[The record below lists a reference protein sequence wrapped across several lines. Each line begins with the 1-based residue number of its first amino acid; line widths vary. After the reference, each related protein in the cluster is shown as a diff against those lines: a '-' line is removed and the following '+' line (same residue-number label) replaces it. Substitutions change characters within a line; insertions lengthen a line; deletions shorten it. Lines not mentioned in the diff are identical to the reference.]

1 MVEYKFASSLPKQLP
16 NVLFSQM
23 LDETFFG
30 TDDVG
35 SDSFFALLVFQDFL
49 LDGVFAN
56 HPIGKHFLVVTDA
69 VNAVGGLKAGNPETD
84 PHWLFFYDLFDNLKA
99 FIKNCNGVYS
109 GSQR

>member
-16 NVLFSQM
+16 NVLFGQM
-23 LDETFFG
+23 FNETFLRP
-30 TDDVG
+30 DNVG

-56 HPIGKHFLVVTDA
+56 HAVSKHLFVLADVVGAID
-69 VNAVGGLKAGNPETD
+69 GLKAGNPGTD
-84 PHWLFFYDLFDNLKA
+84 PNWLFFYDLFDNLKV
-99 FIKNCNGVYS
+99 FIKNCNGVNS